1 MNDTADVF
9 TGLMP
14 FLRVKPEL
22 QLICRFGA
30 QWTVDHDPEEAAWA
44 PFHIITRGTCVLQVG
59 EVRHILRAGDVV
71 VLPHGGPHIL
81 QAQTG
86 GTGQAMRIER
96 RLDSGV
102 FIRTNLAEGDETEK
116 SDTQLICG
124 RMRFEEVRNN
134 MVLATLPPVVV
145 IAAGQGDDA
154 GRARGLVDTVT
165 GELQAD
171 RLGAGAIAVELSSA
185 LMMIVLRAYFESSPT
200 APGILALLSHP
211 QTGRAV
217 TAMFADLLRPWTLD
231 DLAAEA
237 RTSRATLVRM
247 FRRAAGTAPLT
258 FLAELR
264 LDLARR
270 RVQSEMTPLAVIA
283 QDAGY
288 QSQSAF
294 HRAFQ
299 RRYGA
304 APGAFRRDSEAA
316 TGRLFGRR
324 AKGRPAAGKEP
335 GPDGGE
341 QGDD

>member
-1 MNDTADVF
+1 MTDTADVF
-9 TGLMP
+9 TGLAP

-30 QWTVDHDPEEAAWA
+30 QWIVDHDPEEAAWA
-44 PFHIITRGTCVLQVG
+44 PFHIVTRGACVLQVG
-59 EVRHILRAGDVV
+59 EVRHILQAGDVA

-81 QAQTG
+81 QAQTALG
-86 GTGQAMRIER
+86 TTGATGQAMRFER

-102 FIRTNLAEGDETEK
+102 FIRTNLAEGDDTEK
-116 SDTQLICG
+116 SETQLICG
-124 RMRFEEVRNN
+124 RMRFEAVRNN
-134 MVLATLPPVVV
+134 MVLAALPPVVV
-145 IAAGQGDDA
+145 IPAGKGDDA
-154 GRARGLVDTVT
+154 ERARGLVETVT

-185 LMMIVLRAYFESSPT
+185 LMMIVLRTYFETSPT

-217 TAMFADLLRPWTLD
+217 TALFADLLRPWTLD
-231 DLAAEA
+231 ELAAEA

-283 QDAGY
+283 IDAGY

-304 APGAFRRDSEAA
+304 APGAFRRHAE
-316 TGRLFGRR
+316 
-324 AKGRPAAGKEP
+324 PA
-335 GPDGGE
+335 D
-341 QGDD
+341 